1 MNTNTINV
9 KVKRNKMSLVLAFG
23 AGAAVGAGGVL
34 IAQKVQEKHMDRM
47 LNLII
52 EDDIQSTV
60 NEWNDMD
67 DDEDVVE
74 DDEDFEDE
82 PIDQSKSS
90 SDNENENLDDLD
102 DERPGEPIEEELDE
116 RGEMTDVNIVHPES
130 SDRSDVP
137 EDSEDIPEDTVR
149 DIVTIDVAD
158 VVVLSDRSSIN
169 EESTTVES
177 SLVETTDGSES
188 ELVELKTTILN
199 DETGDD
205 IPAVSSSEEE
215 VAVTVVEAE
224 DETTSEGPKN
234 GPSPEVVTKIQQMME
249 NMNAIGSLLEEK
261 RFVEA
266 KQMYR
271 IELLPITEDEFIKE
285 HRPEIIPII
294 SKIGDEIYDTIASHR
309 KKTKGSQRNRRN
321 RKKEGVE

>member
-67 DDEDVVE
+67 DDENVVE

-90 SDNENENLDDLD
+90 SDNENLDDLD

-116 RGEMTDVNIVHPES
+116 RGGMTDVNIVHPES

-177 SLVETTDGSES
+177 SVVETTDGSES
-188 ELVELKTTILN
+188 ELVELKTTILD
-199 DETGDD
+199 DETGDN

-215 VAVTVVEAE
+215 VAVTVVKAE

-261 RFVEA
+261 RFMEA

-294 SKIGDEIYDTIASHR
+294 TKIGDDVFESILANRRQR
-309 KKTKGSQRNRRN
+309 KKNRRRRN
-321 RKKEGVE
+321 DDNGDGE

>member
-67 DDEDVVE
+67 DDENVVE

-90 SDNENENLDDLD
+90 SDNENLDDLD

-116 RGEMTDVNIVHPES
+116 IGGMTDVNIVHPES

-177 SLVETTDGSES
+177 SVVETTDGSES
-188 ELVELKTTILN
+188 ELVELKTTILD
-199 DETGDD
+199 DETGDN

-261 RFVEA
+261 RFMEA

-294 SKIGDEIYDTIASHR
+294 TKIGDDVFESILENRRQR
-309 KKTKGSQRNRRN
+309 KKNRRRRN
-321 RKKEGVE
+321 DDNGDGE

>member
-90 SDNENENLDDLD
+90 SDNENLDDLD

-149 DIVTIDVAD
+149 DTVTIDVAD

-261 RFVEA
+261 RFMEA

-294 SKIGDEIYDTIASHR
+294 TKIGDDVFESILANRRQR
-309 KKTKGSQRNRRN
+309 KKNRRRRN
-321 RKKEGVE
+321 DDNGDGE

>member
-9 KVKRNKMSLVLAFG
+9 KVKRNKMSLFLAFG

-34 IAQKVQEKHMDRM
+34 IAQKVQEKQMERM

-67 DDEDVVE
+67 DDEDVLE

-90 SDNENENLDDLD
+90 SDNENLNDLD
-102 DERPGEPIEEELDE
+102 DERPEEPIEEELDE

-137 EDSEDIPEDTVR
+137 EDSEDIPEDTV
-149 DIVTIDVAD
+149 TIDVAD
-158 VVVLSDRSSIN
+158 VVVLSDRSSIKN
-169 EESTTVES
+169 ESTTVES
-177 SLVETTDGSES
+177 SVVETTDGSES
-188 ELVELKTTILN
+188 ELVELKTTIMN
-199 DETGDD
+199 DETGDN

-224 DETTSEGPKN
+224 DETTSEGLKN

-261 RFVEA
+261 RFMEA

-271 IELLPITEDEFIKE
+271 IELLPITEDEFIKK

-294 SKIGDEIYDTIASHR
+294 TKIGDDVFESILANRRQR
-309 KKTKGSQRNRRN
+309 KKNRRRRN
-321 RKKEGVE
+321 DDNGDEE

>member
-90 SDNENENLDDLD
+90 SDNENLDDLD

-116 RGEMTDVNIVHPES
+116 RGEMTDVSIVHPES
-130 SDRSDVP
+130 SDCSDVP

-261 RFVEA
+261 RFMEA

-271 IELLPITEDEFIKE
+271 IELLPIINDEFIQE